1 MADFKFN
8 LGDEVKE
15 RITGFTGVVMCR
27 TQWLYNC
34 NVYGVKSRELK
45 EGKPMDCQHFD
56 EPSLDLVGAATA
68 TPKRDTGGPAM
79 SVPQTNR

>member
-1 MADFKFN
+1 MVDFKFN

-15 RITGFTGVVMCR
+15 RITGYSGIVMAR

-34 NVYGVKSRELK
+34 NVYGIKSRELK
-45 EGKPMDCQHFD
+45 DGKPLELQHFD
-56 EPSLDLVGAATA
+56 EPSIELVATSTA

-79 SVPQTNR
+79 AVPQTNR